1 MGSHR
6 MVRDQKF
13 GRKPVTVAVSAAL
26 LTCATQGVFAQ
37 TPDDQ
42 AVMEEVVVTGIRK
55 SMIDA
60 MNIKREAT
68 GVVDAV
74 SAEDIGKFADTNLAE
89 SLQRIP
95 GVSIDRQNGEGS
107 KVTVRGF
114 GPEFNLVTLNGRVM
128 PTAVVGAIGAAGPF
142 GGAQGRSFAFDG
154 VAAESV
160 AALEVYKTG
169 QAILPSGGIGAVIN
183 ILTRKPLD
191 EGDVGSITVKGIYD
205 ESTGDAGDS
214 VTPEVS
220 GAYNWTNEDETFGIG
235 IFGAYSK
242 RDSAAAT
249 AQTNDWVVKRANDFF
264 SDTSVV
270 RAGSPQSNYVN
281 PPADGELYAQMQ
293 DSRYD
298 YSQIS
303 RERVNGQVVVQ
314 WNPTDS
320 LRMTADYTFVDYK
333 AKEQRAEQTN
343 WFATPF
349 DHITFDDGSLGVK
362 QMLYAQEDR
371 DGTKDIGF
379 EQLNRAEKDSLD
391 SFGFNLQWD
400 TADNQMLI
408 FDAATSKAKAEP
420 DNPLGHTS
428 TFVTFGAPVILQHS
442 VDWTQG
448 FPVQSFTY
456 DDCVR
461 GNCNGVLDVGDL
473 GTQVQRYQI
482 HSQENNLDELDLRYA
497 FDWDTVSLVGGVNY
511 RDSKVYVTDGGGQKE
526 LGGWGI
532 PNPGDVNEFAP
543 GLVEAYCLEC
553 QFNDYPVGQAAT
565 AFRGDATA
573 LWPLL
578 AAAYPD
584 GAFSSSLAENTV
596 KEEIWSY
603 YLSMVWNT
611 ELMGKPFQLN
621 AGLRYEDTKVNSSA
635 FQAVPTRIRW
645 TADNDFTIDYSPQNE
660 DVSGSGKYDNWLPN
674 IDLRWDL
681 TDQIV
686 TRFAYSKTIARNQYN
701 QMFASTTAQAPN
713 RPTVLGGQTG
723 GNSGTPGL
731 LPLESTNLDL
741 SVEWYF
747 DDTSYVSVGW
757 FKKDVENFIGTGVFT
772 RPLFGLGDPTAGV
785 PGSRSGDALDIIDSL
800 GIDRSEP
807 NLFTLVALID
817 ANGGDVAA
825 AQAEFESNLV
835 NGVLPQ
841 EYIDYILGLY
851 DVVADAN
858 DPAMQ
863 FRVTQPINNDK
874 GKIDGWE
881 FQGQYFFGDSGFG
894 LAGSY
899 TIVNGDVKGD
909 PGQDPDANQFALV
922 GLSDTANATLI
933 YENYGW
939 SARLSWNWRD
949 AFLNAT
955 NVSGSRDPQYTDEYE
970 QWDLAVSYA
979 FNERWQMQF
988 EAINLTGEDSRQYRR
1003 KENMMI
1009 YAYELDPR
1017 YSLAVAYRF

>member
-1 MGSHR
+1 MI
-6 MVRDQKF
+6 QK
-13 GRKPVTVAVSAAL
+13 TVLSTAIMAAL
-26 LTCATQGVFAQ
+26 VSMTGTTTVYAQ
-37 TPDDQ
+37 DQ
-42 AVMEEVVVTGIRK
+42 SGDSGMLEEVVVTGIRK

-60 MNIKREAT
+60 MNVKRDAT

-95 GVSIDRQNGEGS
+95 GVSIDRVNGEGS

-128 PTAVVGAIGAAGPF
+128 PTASVDTIGAFGPF
-142 GGAQGRSFAFDG
+142 GGSQGRSFAFDSI
-154 VAAESV
+154 AAEGVS
-160 AALEVYKTG
+160 ALEVYKTG
-169 QAILPSGGIGAVIN
+169 QALLPSGGIGAVIN

-191 EGDVGSITVKGIYD
+191 SGDVGSITLKGIYD
-205 ESTGDAGDS
+205 SS
-214 VTPEVS
+214 VGNDGNKITPEIS
-220 GAYNWTNEDETFGIG
+220 GAYNWVNDDETFGIG
-235 IFGAYSK
+235 VFGQYSK

-249 AQTNDWVVKRANDFF
+249 AQTNDWVVKRANNFF
-264 SDTSVV
+264 ADTSVV
-270 RAGSPQSNYVN
+270 RAGSPQSNYIN

-303 RERVNGQVVVQ
+303 RERINGQVVVQ

-320 LRMTADYTFVDYK
+320 LRMTADYTFVDNK
-333 AKEQRAEQTN
+333 ASENRAEQTN

-349 DHITFDDGSLGVK
+349 DHITFDDGALGVK
-362 QMLYAQEDR
+362 QMLYAQENR

-379 EQLNRAEKDSLD
+379 EQLNRAQKASID

-400 TADNQMLI
+400 TADNQTLT

-420 DNPLGHTS
+420 DNALGHTS

-448 FPVQSFTY
+448 FPVQSYTY

-461 GNCNGVLDVGDL
+461 GNCNGVIDVGDL

-482 HSQENNLDELDLRYA
+482 HSQENKLDELDLRYA
-497 FDWDTVSLVGGVNY
+497 FDWDSTRLVGGVNY
-511 RDSKVYVTDGGGQKE
+511 RDSNVYVTDGGGQKE

-543 GLVEAYCLEC
+543 GVVEAYCLEC
-553 QFNDYPVGQAAT
+553 QFNDYPVGQADT
-565 AFRGDATA
+565 AFRGDATV

-596 KEEIWSY
+596 KEKIWSY
-603 YLSMVWNT
+603 YLSFNWNT

-621 AGLRYEDTKVNSSA
+621 AGLRYEDTKVTSIAS
-635 FQAVPTRIRW
+635 QAVPTRVRW
-645 TADNDFTIDYSPQNE
+645 TADNDFTIDYSPDNE
-660 DVSGSGKYDNWLPN
+660 NVSGSGNYDNWLPN

-686 TRFAYSKTIARNQYN
+686 TRFAYSKTIARNQYGS
-701 QMFASTTAQAPN
+701 MYASTTAQAPN

-723 GNSGTPGL
+723 GNSGSPGI
-731 LPLESTNLDL
+731 LPLESTNFDL
-741 SVEWYF
+741 SFEWYF
-747 DDTSYVSVGW
+747 DDYSYVSVGW
-757 FKKDVENFIGTGVFT
+757 FHKDVKNFIGTGVFE

-817 ANGGDVAA
+817 ANGGDVGA
-825 AQAEFESNLV
+825 AQAEFQSNLV
-835 NGVLPQ
+835 NGQLPQ

-858 DPAMQ
+858 DPLMQ

-881 FQGQYFFGDSGFG
+881 FQGQHFFGDSGWG
-894 LAGSY
+894 ISGSY
-899 TIVNGDVKGD
+899 TIVNGDVTAD
-909 PGQDPDANQFALV
+909 PAQDPNANQFALV
-922 GLSDTANATLI
+922 GLSDTANANLI

-939 SARLSWNWRD
+939 QARLSYNWRD
-949 AFLNAT
+949 AFLNQT
-955 NVSGSRDPQYTDEYE
+955 NVSGSRDPQFTDKYH
-970 QWDLAVSYA
+970 QWDLAVSYM
-979 FNERWQMQF
+979 FNDHWSMQF
-988 EAINLTGEDSRQYRR
+988 EIINITGEDSRQYRR